1 MTIGIVEDHELY
13 LEGIKLLL
21 QKQGHQIVF
30 AANSGNALLQILPTA
45 QPDVLLCDVNLP
57 DMPPED
63 LLAAIRQIYP
73 DMLVIYLTLMRGSRL
88 LKKLLK
94 QDIQGYVLKNAP
106 LEELELALQTV
117 FSGGKYFSKDVGS
130 LTDSDDYR
138 NTVIINEHKVNHILT
153 EREREIL
160 QMICQEMSNQQ
171 IAQKLFLSV
180 GTVDTHRKNII
191 LKLGVNNTVGL
202 VRYAFKNGLID

>member
-21 QKQGHQIVF
+21 QQQGHQICF
-30 AANSGNALLQILPTA
+30 AANSGKALLELLPVNLPQI
-45 QPDVLLCDVNLP
+45 LLCDVNLP
-57 DMPPED
+57 DMEPED
-63 LLAAIRQIYP
+63 LLSAIRQIYP
-73 DMLVIYLTLMRGSRL
+73 AMPIIYLTLMRGSRH
-88 LKKLLK
+88 LKKLLR

-106 LEELELALQTV
+106 VAELELALQTV
-117 FSGGKYFSKDVGS
+117 AAGGKYFSKDAGS
-130 LTDSDDYR
+130 LTDSDEYR
-138 NTVIINEHKVNHILT
+138 NTVTVEARQISRILT
-153 EREREIL
+153 EREMEIL
-160 QMICQEMSNQQ
+160 QLICREMSNQQ

>member
-21 QKQGHQIVF
+21 QQQGHQICF
-30 AANSGNALLQILPTA
+30 AANSGKSLLALLLVN
-45 QPDVLLCDVNLP
+45 QPQVLLCDIHLP
-57 DMPPED
+57 DIDPED
-63 LLAAIRQIYP
+63 LLTAIRQLYP
-73 DMLVIYLTLMRGSRL
+73 NLPIVYLTLMRGSRY

-106 LEELELALQTV
+106 VAELELALQTV
-117 FSGGKYFSKDVGS
+117 LAGGKYFSKDVGL
-130 LTDSDDYR
+130 LTESDEYR
-138 NTVIINEHKVNHILT
+138 NTVTLEAQQINRILT
-153 EREREIL
+153 EREKEIL
-160 QMICQEMSNQQ
+160 QLICQEMSNQQ

-191 LKLGVNNTVGL
+191 QKLGVTNTVGL
-202 VRYAFKNGLID
+202 VRYAIKSGLIA